1 MAMKMRHKFLAF
13 SAMTSFCLCNLA
25 AWGAAFDDGVKLLGQ
40 KNYKAAAVKF
50 EQAVKGNP
58 NDSNACYYRALT
70 YQYLGDR
77 AKAGTYYQQIL
88 QKFPYTTAADYARQA
103 LTPAAR
109 PSRAS
114 RSSGSHEFQSSFGAD
129 PEQSKIYFTKQG
141 KSLVVDADV
150 NNRRIP
156 VIFDTGAE
164 SCVFGINHLKQLG
177 INPPSGP
184 ATGNASGVG
193 SSEPVKT
200 WQMNVDLKIG
210 QIKRSNFPITVQAEL
225 PTDPLLGQS
234 FFSGFEYTIDDS
246 INTIVLAKKG
256 SARQS
261 GSDSNSVPFTHDGKE
276 LVVTVDVNGK
286 KCDMYFDTGADGI
299 TFTREQARSVGLV
312 VPDDAEQ
319 GSSMGIGGTTA
330 SVTFPVQRMRM
341 GPIEKSDVPVSIIEQ
356 GKMPKPLLGQTFY
369 GGWQYTIDN
378 QNKVIRFLRR

>member
-1 MAMKMRHKFLAF
+1 MEMRYKKFAF
-13 SAMTSFCLCNLA
+13 LFMSYFCVCNLA
-25 AWGAAFDDGVKLLGQ
+25 AWGAAFDDGVKLFGQ
-40 KNYKAAAVKF
+40 RNYKAAAVKF
-50 EQAVKGNP
+50 EQAVKSNP
-58 NDSNACYYRALT
+58 TDSNACYYRALT
-70 YQYLGDR
+70 YQCLGDR
-77 AKAGTYYQQIL
+77 IKASTYYQQIL
-88 QKFPYTTAADYARQA
+88 QKFPSSPAAQYARQA
-103 LTPAAR
+103 LTPPER

-141 KSLVVDADV
+141 KSLLVDAEV

-164 SCVFGINHLKQLG
+164 ACVFGVNHLKQIG
-177 INPPSGP
+177 VTPPSGP
-184 ATGNASGVG
+184 PTGQASGVG

-200 WQMNVDLKIG
+200 WQMNVELKIG

-256 SARQS
+256 AIRHSS

-299 TFTREQARSVGLV
+299 TFTKEQARSVGLV
-312 VPDDAEQ
+312 APDDAEQ
-319 GSSMGIGGTTA
+319 GTSMGIGGTTA

-341 GPIEKSDVPVSIIEQ
+341 GPIEKTDIPVSIIEA